1 MRNKIS
7 LKDIA
12 KAVGVSTALVS
23 YVLNNRERE
32 ARVSPETAK
41 KIREAAKELNYQPNQ
56 LAKSLKSG
64 KSLAIGL
71 ILADI
76 SNPFFGHLA
85 RTIEDESKKKGYTVI
100 VGSSDENYKNSE
112 RLMNTFIERQIDGF
126 IIAPA
131 EGSEAQLKYLNELN
145 IPFVLIDRYFKEI
158 ESSYVVIDNFRAT
171 HDATAKL
178 LELGHQN
185 VAFVCYNNQLQ
196 HTIDRYNGYS
206 KAMEEAGKKVT
217 SKLLCKVKFNNPGDF
232 HLKFRNLM
240 TKGNKIDAVL
250 FSTNTLSTL
259 GLKTLMDLG
268 IKIPDEVAVFCFDES
283 ESYDLFYC
291 PVSYVSQPLKEIG
304 QRAVQ
309 ILVEMIGAKS
319 GFHRQVILN
328 SELVIR
334 ESCEKR

>member
-1 MRNKIS
+1 MRSKTS

-12 KAVGVSTALVS
+12 RTVGVSTALVS

-32 ARVSPETAK
+32 ARVNPDTAK
-41 KIREAAKELNYQPNQ
+41 KIREVAKELNYQPNQ

-71 ILADI
+71 IVADI

-131 EGSEAQLKYLNELN
+131 ESSEVQLKYLNEMN

-158 ESSYVVIDNFRAT
+158 ECSYVVIDNFRAT
-171 HDATAKL
+171 YDATAKL

-185 VAFVCYNNQLQ
+185 IAFVCYNNHLQ
-196 HTIDRYNGYS
+196 HTMDRYNGYA
-206 KAMEEAGKKVT
+206 KAMEDGGRKVT
-217 SKLLCKVKFNNPGDF
+217 SKLLCKVKFNDPGDF
-232 HLKFRNLM
+232 HQKFKNLIR
-240 TKGNKIDAVL
+240 KANNIDAVL
-250 FSTNTLSTL
+250 FSTNTLSTM
-259 GLKTLMDLG
+259 GLKALMDLG

-291 PVSYVSQPLKEIG
+291 PVSYVCQPLKEIG
-304 QRAVQ
+304 QKAVQ
-309 ILVEMIGAKS
+309 ILVEMIGAKL

-328 SELVIR
+328 SDLIVK